1 MKLIVFIMS
10 EKSKY
15 KEQLKS
21 IYKNLY
27 RVAISLRGANINEIN
42 KYSAEDL
49 VHDTFEYLVKN
60 SEKYIAHPNLEAFAI
75 WKMKNI
81 NIDKYR
87 SEQRKEYLHQDQD
100 IGDNNQI
107 FSDEESEDVKLK
119 KFTMYKAMEKLGEDC
134 QQILNLQ
141 ISGNSYQSIANIL
154 TIEVG
159 TVGSRLLR
167 CTEKLGE
174 LVNA

>member
-1 MKLIVFIMS
+1 MN

-15 KEQLKS
+15 REQLRT
-21 IYKNLY
+21 IYQNLY
-27 RVAISLRGANINEIN
+27 RVAISLRGANKNEIN

-60 SEKYIAHPNLEAFAI
+60 SEKYISHPNLEAFAI

-87 SEQRKEYLHQDQD
+87 SDQKKEYLHQDQD
-100 IGDNNQI
+100 IGDNNQL
-107 FSDEESEDVKLK
+107 FSDEENEDMKLK
-119 KFTMYKAMEKLGEDC
+119 KLTMYKAMEKLGEDC

-141 ISGNSYQSIANIL
+141 ISGNSYQSIASIL